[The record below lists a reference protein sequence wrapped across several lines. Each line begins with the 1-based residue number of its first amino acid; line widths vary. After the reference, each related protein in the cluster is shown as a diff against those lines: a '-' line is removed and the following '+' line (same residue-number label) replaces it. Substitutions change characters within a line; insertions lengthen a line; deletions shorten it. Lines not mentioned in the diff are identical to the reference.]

1 MIQEELGRIAGQEL
15 DRGSR
20 PEYIRNLLKEYLQV
34 YVLFFVYTSPEYNK
48 RLIFTG
54 GTCLRHF
61 YELDRLSEDID
72 FDHIGE
78 FDASGLSARLGD
90 FFSKRYRYPDAT
102 ISLKQQESQVLV
114 KFPVLR
120 ALGLEYPGGSDLLHV
135 KMDVSPMPS
144 SNYSAVVSSQSRY
157 GFNYAARHYDLP
169 DLMAGKLHAVL
180 RREIVKG
187 REDRRSVKGR
197 DYFDLLWFIKR
208 NVAPNML
215 RLSDMLGEK
224 TSPAEVVARLKQKV
238 EDLGKLASDF
248 RADILPLV
256 KNKEAVEL
264 YVDNYREEF
273 LRALKEAGWIG
284 AGRKARGDKI

>member
-1 MIQEELGRIAGQEL
+1 MIQEELARIAGQER
-15 DRGSR
+15 DKGSR

-34 YVLFFVYTSPEYNK
+34 YVLFFVYTSPDYNK

-54 GTCLRHF
+54 GTCLKHF

-78 FDASGLSARLGD
+78 LDASELSANLGD
-90 FFSKRYRYPDAT
+90 FFSKRYRYPDAR
-102 ISLKQQESQVLV
+102 ISLKQQEAQVLV

-120 ALGLEYPGGSDLLHV
+120 AMGLEYPGGSDLLHV
-135 KMDVSPMPS
+135 KMDLSPVPS

-180 RREIVKG
+180 RRQVLKG

-208 NVAPNML
+208 RVAPNML
-215 RLSDMLGEK
+215 RLSDMLGEEL
-224 TSPAEVVARLKQKV
+224 SPAEVVARLRQKV
-238 EDLGKLASDF
+238 DELGKMASDF

-256 KNKEAVEL
+256 RNKEAVEL

-273 LRALKEAGWIG
+273 LRAVKEVEWTGV
-284 AGRKARGDKI
+284 RR